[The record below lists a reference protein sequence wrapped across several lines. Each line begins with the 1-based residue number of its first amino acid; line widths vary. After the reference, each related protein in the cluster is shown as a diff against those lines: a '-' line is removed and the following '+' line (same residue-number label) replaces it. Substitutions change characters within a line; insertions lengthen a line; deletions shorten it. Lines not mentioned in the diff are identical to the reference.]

1 MNENIKKQI
10 LDNNLKWDDVLSY
23 GEDYEL
29 IFTINPLNSVK
40 IKNICKQLSIDI
52 TEIGSLSNEDRIHF
66 LYDSN
71 IVNIDINKEFEHF
84 KKND

>member
-1 MNENIKKQI
+1 MDTKNI
-10 LDNNLKWDDVLSY
+10 KWDDVLSY

-40 IKNICKQLSIDI
+40 IKNICKQLCIDI
-52 TEIGSLSNEDRIHF
+52 TEIGSLSNEGRIDF
-66 LYDSN
+66 LYNSN

>member
-1 MNENIKKQI
+1 MYNRVRVSHLYERII
-10 LDNNLKWDDVLSY
+10 FLLSV
-23 GEDYEL
+23 
-29 IFTINPLNSVK
+29 IPLTSL

-52 TEIGSLSNEDRIHF
+52 TEIGSLSNEDKIHF

>member
-1 MNENIKKQI
+1 MM
-10 LDNNLKWDDVLSY
+10 
-23 GEDYEL
+23 
-29 IFTINPLNSVK
+29 
-40 IKNICKQLSIDI
+40 
-52 TEIGSLSNEDRIHF
+52 DRIIF